1 MKKPPSFTK
10 NLLEKLDS
18 EINDRTNKNGAN
30 SMKMKYFD
38 KIYFQKQSA
47 TNKSP
52 IEEISNNPKS
62 VVFSSPNKNNNY
74 LSRVS
79 EVSATNS
86 SMLELSSSKKPKE
99 FFVSN
104 PSTDSEKNGMKDNKI
119 VEILHND
126 NIFEKIKQKIIEYS
140 EENKDFINTEDDE
153 DEDTTDLTNFGTIED
168 FFDKKRDFT
177 TYDDIIS
184 LISEEDQIEYGSSLF
199 EIPEKNSLNDKNM
212 EWRNKFVCSSGGNL
226 KNLNEHITSK
236 LEKMLE
242 YHINEKHHFEAN
254 AYRKA
259 IAQLKNSREKITVVE
274 DLKKIKNLGSSIS
287 GKIKEILLTGKIRKA
302 EFLKNNDEKNVI
314 CASFMKIHG
323 IGIVA
328 AINLYKKGYRT
339 IEDLRNHLEDLNS
352 TQKIGLKYYEDIQL
366 RIPREEC
373 EEIFNKIKEELLKI
387 LPENIIEIVLCG
399 SYRRGKSSCGDMDI
413 LITRKDNSG
422 IDGILSSLITSLK
435 EIGLVKETFTNL
447 KTSHDNYVFMGMM
460 QLKESLPNRRVDIK
474 VYKRE
479 CFAFALLYFTGS
491 AYFNRSMRLLAN
503 KLGFSLSDQGLVK
516 VNRIKNEKIPI
527 GENIEC
533 STEEDIFK
541 ALGLSYKTPSERDI

>member
-1 MKKPPSFTK
+1 
-10 NLLEKLDS
+10 
-18 EINDRTNKNGAN
+18 
-30 SMKMKYFD
+30 
-38 KIYFQKQSA
+38 
-47 TNKSP
+47 
-52 IEEISNNPKS
+52 
-62 VVFSSPNKNNNY
+62 
-74 LSRVS
+74 
-79 EVSATNS
+79 
-86 SMLELSSSKKPKE
+86 
-99 FFVSN
+99 
-104 PSTDSEKNGMKDNKI
+104 
-119 VEILHND
+119 
-126 NIFEKIKQKIIEYS
+126 
-140 EENKDFINTEDDE
+140 
-153 DEDTTDLTNFGTIED
+153 
-168 FFDKKRDFT
+168 
-177 TYDDIIS
+177 
-184 LISEEDQIEYGSSLF
+184 
-199 EIPEKNSLNDKNM
+199 
-212 EWRNKFVCSSGGNL
+212 
-226 KNLNEHITSK
+226 
-236 LEKMLE
+236 MLE
-242 YHINEKHHFEAN
+242 YHINEKHHFEEN

-328 AINLYKKGYRT
+328 ANNLYKKGYRT